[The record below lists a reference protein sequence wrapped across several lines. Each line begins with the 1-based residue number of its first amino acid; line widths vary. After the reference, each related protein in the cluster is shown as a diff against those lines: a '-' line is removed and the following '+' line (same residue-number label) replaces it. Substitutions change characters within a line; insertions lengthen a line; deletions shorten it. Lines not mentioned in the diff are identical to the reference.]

1 SVGLSAILTDVLD
14 IRSKQLS
21 YLKVRASYAE
31 VGNEP
36 REFLTIPTYPLAG
49 GFPVTQTRM
58 PNPDLKPE
66 LTKSFEAG
74 INAGFFNNAL
84 RIDATV
90 YSSRTYNQF
99 FEPTLSSASGYT
111 SVIVNAG

>member
-1 SVGLSAILTDVLD
+1 MKL
-14 IRSKQLS
+14 
-21 YLKVRASYAE
+21 RASYSE

-36 REFLTIPTYPLAG
+36 DVFLTIPTYGLAG

-58 PNPDLKPE
+58 PNPNLKPE
-66 LTKSFEAG
+66 LTKSWEAG
-74 INAGFFNNAL
+74 INATFFNSKL
-84 RIDATV
+84 KIDATV

-111 SVIVNAG
+111 SVIVNAGRVDNKGLEVTATFSTNSAI